1 MRQPWLLLILIP
13 LVSLPGLEVNAG
25 MTDGTA
31 DGMAGQLIAQLSIDE
46 DFIQRPRNRPVRDLR
61 NDADTLLRLGE
72 AEERRGSLEKAI
84 PFWLEALELYQ
95 MVRDEQAIGRTL
107 ELLGITYGN
116 LGQLREAE
124 ATLRQRLAI
133 ARDNQDITGQIYGLN
148 NLGAILVKRK
158 SYGAAESL
166 FNEALTVSR
175 RVNSAA
181 GEGLSLSNLGLL
193 AFSMGDF
200 DEAIKRYEAALRFRR
215 SPQDPIGEVN
225 TLLGLAESY
234 RLLNQYRQAMVN
246 YFDALRTSRII
257 RDIANEFRILAGMHT
272 TYLAMN
278 QPELALKSLDERML
292 LAQQTQNEQQELNA
306 LITYGRFYN
315 TVGVGTAS
323 PLENRLEAKNYLERA
338 IALAVSL
345 GDTGQEAALKNELA
359 QVIFILN
366 RTN

>member
-1 MRQPWLLLILIP
+1 MRQPWLLLTLIP
-13 LVSLPGLEVNAG
+13 LVSLPVPAWGQVSAGIAEPLGNHQFSGQVN
-25 MTDGTA
+25 
-31 DGMAGQLIAQLSIDE
+31 QLIAQISIDE
-46 DFIQRPRNRPVRDLR
+46 DFIQRPLNRPVRDLR

-148 NLGAILVKRK
+148 NLGAILVKRR
-158 SYGAAESL
+158 SYAAANAL

-257 RDIANEFRILAGMHT
+257 RDVANEFRILAGMHT

-278 QPELALKSLDERML
+278 QPELALKALDERML
-292 LAQQTQNEQQELNA
+292 LAQQTQNEPQELNT

-315 TVGVGTAS
+315 TVGD
-323 PLENRLEAKNYLERA
+323 RLEAKNYLERA
-338 IALAVSL
+338 IALAASL

-359 QVIFILN
+359 QVIFILD